1 MMIYDEEMNS
11 FVYSLEEQEKHAR
24 EREDR
29 LIKRL
34 QNLKLS
40 QEKAEIFKGMRT
52 QNMDFSEHIK
62 DAEKEL
68 KDFTEQNAHLLI

>member
-1 MMIYDEEMNS
+1 MIYDEEMNS

-29 LIKRL
+29 LRKRL

-40 QEKAEIFKGMRT
+40 QERAKIFEGIRT

-62 DAEKEL
+62 EAEKEL
-68 KDFTEQNAHLLI
+68 TSFTEQNAHLLI